1 MSKTDGSI
9 TPRTIR
15 HGIDFRVTEEV
26 AVDISRY
33 DNQFQEQ
40 YTQRNQTRSG
50 ILQSGKHNLEVLRQL
65 DRYCSNG
72 KTEGLKAKISAKTKI
87 VSKIPEAI
95 KVIKSDQLAHPLE
108 FIKIFQH
115 RENNEVPNL
124 EFDPLKPIVR
134 HYGIN
139 SSNGS
144 IFVGHIIKDEQLH
157 PVEFSIFN
165 KALDYLKDKID
176 AGTFLNIR
184 EPIEALPKPNNVVL
198 VSFFPRSGSESDK
211 FLLNETKT
219 IVADEKIPNEVEIHT
234 IALWKTGPKEI
245 TIIDPTDRIFS
256 QFLKKTL
263 EETYHNV
270 VFQIEDYGIEAVDG
284 KIYKPKHCSDK
295 KLLEFARDCTDIA
308 VKIAFELNE
317 KQTDQSVKSIKAALV
332 GAVEQISN
340 TSLPKEIGLF
350 KPLQSSDVDTR
361 LSAKKLIDKAITVTQ
376 KLIEATTDD
385 KAKKSFDQF
394 FLKALDITKIT
405 NLEEIQEVSNLI
417 GTLNIEDTY
426 M

>member
-1 MSKTDGSI
+1 M
-9 TPRTIR
+9 
-15 HGIDFRVTEEV
+15 
-26 AVDISRY
+26 
-33 DNQFQEQ
+33 
-40 YTQRNQTRSG
+40 
-50 ILQSGKHNLEVLRQL
+50 
-65 DRYCSNG
+65 
-72 KTEGLKAKISAKTKI
+72 
-87 VSKIPEAI
+87 
-95 KVIKSDQLAHPLE
+95 
-108 FIKIFQH
+108 
-115 RENNEVPNL
+115 
-124 EFDPLKPIVR
+124 
-134 HYGIN
+134 
-139 SSNGS
+139 
-144 IFVGHIIKDEQLH
+144 H